1 VSLVVRARLHRGS
14 FELNVDVAFALQG
27 VTALFGRSGC
37 GKTTL
42 LRVIAGLERAR
53 NAEVTFDGEIWQQGR
68 RFVPL
73 HKRRLGLV
81 FQEHSLLANLTV
93 RQNLLYGYE
102 RTPRP
107 QRRQHLSET
116 VEMLEIGG
124 LLDRPI
130 DRLSG
135 GERQRASLGRAL
147 LTSPRML
154 LLDEPLAALDVQT
167 KREIMP
173 FLTRLA
179 SDAGVPIVLVTHAAD
194 EVERL
199 ADRVA
204 FMEGGRID
212 RVESLQAAMSR
223 PDSPLFADE
232 GAASIFEGA
241 LGPAEHHGLCP
252 FGSPTARLW
261 IPASDSLDTAAPA
274 RVRILARDVALA
286 LDDPRDISIRNR
298 LWVTIEQIVPLPGN
312 RTLVT
317 TRTADGARLL
327 AEVTPWAVQQL
338 CLEPGRSVVA
348 LIKSVALMP

>member
-1 VSLVVRARLHRGS
+1 VSLAVRARLRRGG
-14 FELNVDVAFALQG
+14 FELNVDVAFPRQG

-73 HKRRLGLV
+73 HKRALGLV
-81 FQEHSLLANLTV
+81 FQEHSLLPNLTV
-93 RQNLLYGYE
+93 RRNLLYGYA
-102 RTPRP
+102 RTPAA
-107 QRRQHLSET
+107 QRRLHLSET
-116 VEMLEIGG
+116 VEMLEIGS

-135 GERQRASLGRAL
+135 GERQRVSLGRAL

-173 FLTRLA
+173 FLARLA
-179 SDAGVPIVLVTHAAD
+179 SDAGVPILLVTHAAD

-204 FMEGGRID
+204 FMGDGRID
-212 RVESLQAAMSR
+212 RIEPLQAALSR

-232 GAASIFEGA
+232 GPASIFEGA

-252 FGSPTARLW
+252 FEAPAARLW
-261 IPASDSLDTAAPA
+261 IPAADSMDTGAPI

-298 LWVTIEQIVPLPGN
+298 LRVTIEQIAPLPGN
-312 RTLVT
+312 RMLVT
-317 TRTADGARLL
+317 THTADGARLL

-338 CLEPGRSVVA
+338 RLEPGRSVVA